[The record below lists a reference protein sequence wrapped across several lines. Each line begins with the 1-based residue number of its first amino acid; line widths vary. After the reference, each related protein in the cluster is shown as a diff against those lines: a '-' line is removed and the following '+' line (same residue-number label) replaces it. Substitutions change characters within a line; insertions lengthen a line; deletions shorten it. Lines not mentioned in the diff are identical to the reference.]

1 MSVIRN
7 DNHNYWT
14 GALIHIAVMSRPYIY
29 YSIMNL
35 SGENASP
42 AIKYIQVLEHLIC
55 YIYPRPHL
63 PLMNISNKHT
73 SPSLSG
79 YSVKGHTE
87 ILDPQKY
94 PGLEVYTDADLTR
107 DLSSRRSVSSHV
119 QEYNSTATG
128 WGLHKTCSS
137 QLYKYC
143 SNSSNI

>member
-7 DNHNYWT
+7 GNHNYWT
-14 GALIHIAVMSRPYIY
+14 GALIHLAVMSRPYIS

-79 YSVKGHTE
+79 YSVKGHAE

-94 PGLEVYTDADLTR
+94 SGIEVYTDTDLAR
-107 DLSSRRSVSSHV
+107 DLSSRRSVTSHV

-128 WGLHKTCSS
+128 WGVHKNLV
-137 QLYKYC
+137 QPIVQILLKQ
-143 SNSSNI
+143 